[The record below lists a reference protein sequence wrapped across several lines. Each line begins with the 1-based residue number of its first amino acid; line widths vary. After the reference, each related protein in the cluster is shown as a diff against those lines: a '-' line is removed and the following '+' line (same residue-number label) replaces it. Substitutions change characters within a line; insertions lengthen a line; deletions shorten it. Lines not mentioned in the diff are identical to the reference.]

1 MKGIITFLSMLA
13 IWYFAGMFRQTW
25 MMVLAVT
32 IAVLAVLMTAD
43 AIYQRRRLKL
53 TMQKSRSIAF
63 KKIEKEVV
71 VHAENS
77 SRLPVNR
84 YKVKILLRYDN
95 DKKGVKRNLCGC
107 AGSRKENAG
116 NTSEFYITAPYCG
129 LIKAEMTQYRVYDP
143 LTLFS
148 SAKKM
153 SESADILVFPV
164 EKRMNLIMPSAGS
177 NDDIPKTDTRAPKQG
192 DDHSEVHLIREY
204 RPGDLTRHIHHNYS
218 AKTDSVWVKEFTK
231 DNDLIFDLYLDT
243 SDSSSLMTDD
253 WDAFYEIVFS
263 VLIAL
268 VRRNIAVNV
277 HYFDRE
283 QGGVCRFDVSSEA
296 LCAEVL
302 AKLYLSDKECKSG
315 ELFGNTDIHAPGRM
329 LINTKLEWTF
339 SGRPVYQ
346 FHKEKV
352 EAELS
357 ALPFR
362 L

>member
-153 SESADILVFPV
+153 SE
-164 EKRMNLIMPSAGS
+164 
-177 NDDIPKTDTRAPKQG
+177 APKQG

>member
-1 MKGIITFLSMLA
+1 MLA

-32 IAVLAVLMTAD
+32 IALLTVLMTAA
-43 AIYQRRRLKL
+43 AIYQRRHLKL
-53 TMQKSRSIAF
+53 TLQKNRTIAF
-63 KKIEKEVV
+63 KKLEKEVV
-71 VHAENS
+71 IHAENS

-84 YKVKILLRYDN
+84 YKVKLLLHYAT
-95 DKKGVKRNLCGC
+95 DKHGVRRKLCGC

-116 NTSEFYITAPYCG
+116 NTAEFYITAPYCG
-129 LIKAEMTQYRVYDP
+129 LIRAELKQYRVYDP

-148 SAKKM
+148 SAKRIN
-153 SESADILVFPV
+153 ESADILVFPV
-164 EKRMNLIMPSAGS
+164 EKRMNLIMPSVGS
-177 NDDIPKTDTRAPKQG
+177 NDDIPKTDTRTPKQG

-218 AKTDSVWVKEFTK
+218 AKTDSIWVKEFTK

-243 SDSSSLMTDD
+243 SESAGLMTDD
-253 WDAFYEIVFS
+253 WDAFYEVVFS

-268 VRRNIAVNV
+268 VNKNIAVNA

-283 QGGVCRFDVSSEA
+283 KGGVCKFDVSNEA
-296 LCAEVL
+296 LCAELL
-302 AKLYLSDKECKSG
+302 AKLYLADKECKKD
-315 ELFGNTDIHAPGRM
+315 ELYGSTDIYAAGRM
-329 LINTKLEWTF
+329 LITTKLEWTF
-339 SGRPVYQ
+339 SGNPVYQ

-357 ALPFR
+357 VLSFR